1 MLIGLL
7 GDVLLVTGVTALILL
22 HLIARDVQRV
32 RWRREFDGWRV
43 LQRDRIAQHR
53 MALSLHLAGHVECRS
68 GWTGLQR
75 QRLARRRCDRASW

>member
-7 GDVLLVTGVTALILL
+7 GDVLLVAGVSAYALTLL

-43 LQRDRIAQHR
+43 LQRDRIARHR
-53 MALSLHLAGHVECRS
+53 MALSLAGHVECRS
-68 GWTGLQR
+68 GWIGLQR